1 MDAMLVVSILV
12 TVLFFVIKF
21 VETRYL
27 EKDPAKQQPLKDT
40 VRDTIIVLCSSLVAC
55 FVYFNLNTR
64 LNEFFNV
71 ITETKVLNPESTMVF
86 TDAPG
91 F

>member
-1 MDAMLVVSILV
+1 MEAMLIVSLLV
-12 TVLFFVIKF
+12 TVLFFVAKF
-21 VETRYL
+21 LETRYL
-27 EKDPAKQQPLKDT
+27 EKDPENQRPLKDT
-40 VRDTIIVLCSSLVAC
+40 VRDSIIVLCSSLVAC
-55 FVYFNLNTR
+55 FIYFNLNSR

-71 ITETKVLNPESTMVF
+71 ITETKVLNPDSTMVF